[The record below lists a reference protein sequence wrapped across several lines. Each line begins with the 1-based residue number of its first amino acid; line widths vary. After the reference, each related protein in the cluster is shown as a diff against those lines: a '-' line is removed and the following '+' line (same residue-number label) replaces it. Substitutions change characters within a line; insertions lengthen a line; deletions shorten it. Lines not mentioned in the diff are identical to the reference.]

1 MIYVGIGSN
10 LTSKGC
16 LSPYHTVLSAV
27 EHFPKFGLKV
37 CKQSNWYKSAP
48 VPISKQPWFVNGVV
62 KISNN
67 QGAKSLLKVLH
78 NIEDLFGR
86 QRSDLN
92 SSRTLDLDLL
102 DYKGMIV
109 DDCPE
114 LILPHPRM
122 EKRAFVLVPLRDI
135 CPDWQSPLT
144 GQNILDLITWL
155 PADQEIK
162 KIDD

>member
-1 MIYVGIGSN
+1 M
-10 LTSKGC
+10 
-16 LSPYHTVLSAV
+16 SAV

-62 KISNN
+62 EISSN
-67 QGAKSLLKVLH
+67 QGAKSLLNVLH
-78 NIEDLFGR
+78 SIEDLFGR

-135 CPDWQSPLT
+135 CPDWRSPLT
-144 GQNILDLITWL
+144 GQNIPDLITWL

-162 KIDD
+162 KIVD

>member
-10 LTSKGC
+10 LTSKGGA
-16 LSPYHTVLSAV
+16 SPYHTVLSAV
-27 EHFPKFGLKV
+27 EHFPKFGLNV

-62 KISNN
+62 KISSN

-78 NIEDLFGR
+78 SIEDLFGR

>member
-10 LTSKGC
+10 LTSKRC

-62 KISNN
+62 KISSN
-67 QGAKSLLKVLH
+67 QGAKSLLNVLH
-78 NIEDLFGR
+78 SIEDLFGR

-102 DYKGMIV
+102 DYKGMII

-122 EKRAFVLVPLRDI
+122 EKRAFVLLPLRDI
-135 CPDWQSPLT
+135 CPDWRSPLT
-144 GQNILDLITWL
+144 GQNIPDLITWL

-162 KIDD
+162 KIVD